1 MMSYVYIR
9 VIQLL
14 QITAHA
20 KKRMRERGISVDEA
34 MRAVMK
40 GQKWT
45 GKPDGCVHAAMGHVE
60 VVFRRD
66 DEGNLVVIT
75 VKNR

>member
-1 MMSYVYIR
+1 
-9 VIQLL
+9 
-14 QITAHA
+14 
-20 KKRMRERGISVDEA
+20 MRERGISVDEA

>member
-1 MMSYVYIR
+1 M
-9 VIQLL
+9 L

-34 MRAVMK
+34 RLAIVK

-45 GKPDGCVHAAMGHVE
+45 GKTDGCVHAVMGHVE

-66 DEGNLVVIT
+66 DEGDLVVIT

>member
-1 MMSYVYIR
+1 
-9 VIQLL
+9 
-14 QITAHA
+14 
-20 KKRMRERGISVDEA
+20 MRERGISVDEA

-45 GKPDGCVHAAMGHVE
+45 GKTDGCVHAAMGHVE

-66 DEGNLVVIT
+66 NEGKLVVIT